1 MWVASCFVFDQNIP
15 ELFSYSVKIFRFE
28 PQKLKHARLS
38 VNFTSWAQIIQM
50 VSLFDSII
58 YYFTLFYSFVRIS
71 TCLISEQLVSSGL
84 WTLFYFFFAGK
95 LYKSKVCFTKHLWEH
110 SVYWDLFDALKNQER
125 VLSIQAAIILSQPY
139 LEFLLV
145 TSPTSTEKKKDD
157 PKSNQLHRKTTTR
170 KRQRE
175 SSTCSVDF

>member
-1 MWVASCFVFDQNIP
+1 
-15 ELFSYSVKIFRFE
+15 
-28 PQKLKHARLS
+28 
-38 VNFTSWAQIIQM
+38 M
-50 VSLFDSII
+50 VSRLYTIF
-58 YYFTLFYSFVRIS
+58 YYFTIFYVKIVEGG
-71 TCLISEQLVSSGL
+71 TCLIGRV
-84 WTLFYFFFAGK
+84 WTLFCVSVGK

-145 TSPTSTEKKKDD
+145 TSPTSTEKKKDE
-157 PKSNQLHRKTTTR
+157 PRANNPNRKNTTR

-175 SSTCSVDF
+175 PSTCSVDF

>member
-1 MWVASCFVFDQNIP
+1 MP
-15 ELFSYSVKIFRFE
+15 ETTLEARDVMETVEDGGRRKKARFPSHWSSTSTPHMRTLELEGVIEVLREYDSVDGNDI
-28 PQKLKHARLS
+28 
-38 VNFTSWAQIIQM
+38 NC
-50 VSLFDSII
+50 SI
-58 YYFTLFYSFVRIS
+58 
-71 TCLISEQLVSSGL
+71 C
-84 WTLFYFFFAGK
+84 GK

-145 TSPTSTEKKKDD
+145 TSPTSTEKKKDES
-157 PKSNQLHRKTTTR
+157 KQNSLLRKNATR

>member
-1 MWVASCFVFDQNIP
+1 M
-15 ELFSYSVKIFRFE
+15 
-28 PQKLKHARLS
+28 
-38 VNFTSWAQIIQM
+38 
-50 VSLFDSII
+50 
-58 YYFTLFYSFVRIS
+58 
-71 TCLISEQLVSSGL
+71 
-84 WTLFYFFFAGK
+84 FFFHFAGK

-145 TSPTSTEKKKDD
+145 TSPTSTEKKKED
-157 PKSNQLHRKTTTR
+157 PKPNSIFRKNATR

>member
-1 MWVASCFVFDQNIP
+1 MP
-15 ELFSYSVKIFRFE
+15 ESSIDNRDVLECVEVGGRRKKARFPNQWSSTTTPHQRTLELEGVIEVLREYDSVEGNDI
-28 PQKLKHARLS
+28 
-38 VNFTSWAQIIQM
+38 NC
-50 VSLFDSII
+50 SI
-58 YYFTLFYSFVRIS
+58 
-71 TCLISEQLVSSGL
+71 C
-84 WTLFYFFFAGK
+84 GK

-157 PKSNQLHRKTTTR
+157 PKPNGIHRKNTTR

>member
-1 MWVASCFVFDQNIP
+1 MP
-15 ELFSYSVKIFRFE
+15 ETTIETRDVLEAVEVGGRRKKARFPSQWSSTTTPHQRTLELEGVIEVLREYDSVEGNDI
-28 PQKLKHARLS
+28 
-38 VNFTSWAQIIQM
+38 NC
-50 VSLFDSII
+50 SI
-58 YYFTLFYSFVRIS
+58 
-71 TCLISEQLVSSGL
+71 C
-84 WTLFYFFFAGK
+84 GK

-145 TSPTSTEKKKDD
+145 TSPTSTEKKKDE
-157 PKSNQLHRKTTTR
+157 PKPNHLHRKNTTR

>member
-1 MWVASCFVFDQNIP
+1 MP
-15 ELFSYSVKIFRFE
+15 ESTIDSTEVLESVEAGGRRKKARFPNQWSSATTPHQRTLE
-28 PQKLKHARLS
+28 LEGVIEVLREY
-38 VNFTSWAQIIQM
+38 
-50 VSLFDSII
+50 DSIEGNDI
-58 YYFTLFYSFVRIS
+58 NCSI
-71 TCLISEQLVSSGL
+71 C
-84 WTLFYFFFAGK
+84 GK

-157 PKSNQLHRKTTTR
+157 PKPNTIHRKNSTTR

>member
-1 MWVASCFVFDQNIP
+1 MISIESFRR
-15 ELFSYSVKIFRFE
+15 LFIICLYFLDFI
-28 PQKLKHARLS
+28 LLS
-38 VNFTSWAQIIQM
+38 NLATCK
-50 VSLFDSII
+50 
-58 YYFTLFYSFVRIS
+58 IS
-71 TCLISEQLVSSGL
+71 TAFVLGRREDLSQPAGRCLCVYLNI
-84 WTLFYFFFAGK
+84 FFHFAGK

-145 TSPTSTEKKKDD
+145 TSPTSTEKKKED
-157 PKSNQLHRKTTTR
+157 PKPNSIFRKNATR

>member
-38 VNFTSWAQIIQM
+38 INFTCLAQIIEM
-50 VSLFDSII
+50 VSLFYSII

-84 WTLFYFFFAGK
+84 WTLFYLFFSQG
-95 LYKSKVCFTKHLWEH
+95 SCT
-110 SVYWDLFDALKNQER
+110 R
-125 VLSIQAAIILSQPY
+125 VKFVLLSICGNTVSTGIY
-139 LEFLLV
+139 LTRWKTKSVSCRYKQRLFFHNHIWNSCS
-145 TSPTSTEKKKDD
+145 SPRRRPRKK
-157 PKSNQLHRKTTTR
+157 RKTILNRINFTGKPPQEKGKENLR
-170 KRQRE
+170 LAQ
-175 SSTCSVDF
+175 

>member
-1 MWVASCFVFDQNIP
+1 
-15 ELFSYSVKIFRFE
+15 
-28 PQKLKHARLS
+28 
-38 VNFTSWAQIIQM
+38 M
-50 VSLFDSII
+50 VSLFYSVI
-58 YYFTLFYSFVRIS
+58 YYFTLFYSFVRNFDMFNIRA
-71 TCLISEQLVSSGL
+71 TCLVGPLDFV
-84 WTLFYFFFAGK
+84 LFIFFAGK

>member
-1 MWVASCFVFDQNIP
+1 MWDTSCFAFEHIP
-15 ELFSYSVKIFRFE
+15 ELCPQREKIFRFL
-28 PQKLKHARLS
+28 PRKTKH
-38 VNFTSWAQIIQM
+38 IQ
-50 VSLFDSII
+50 VSIRSASSRGEFQMASPIFIII
-58 YYFTLFYSFVRIS
+58 YYFTVFYFIVKNCWMLNIGVG
-71 TCLISEQLVSSGL
+71 TCLIGLFWTLVS
-84 WTLFYFFFAGK
+84 FFPGK

-145 TSPTSTEKKKDD
+145 TSPTSTEKKKEEAR
-157 PKSNQLHRKTTTR
+157 PNTLHRKNTTR

>member
-1 MWVASCFVFDQNIP
+1 MFCD
-15 ELFSYSVKIFRFE
+15 LFRIGSLGLEYYTLFFFFLTVNMDLAFE
-28 PQKLKHARLS
+28 GTRLPGS
-38 VNFTSWAQIIQM
+38 
-50 VSLFDSII
+50 SLF
-58 YYFTLFYSFVRIS
+58 V
-71 TCLISEQLVSSGL
+71 
-84 WTLFYFFFAGK
+84 GK

-145 TSPTSTEKKKDD
+145 TSPTSSEKKKDD
-157 PKSNQLHRKTTTR
+157 PKASNIQKKNPTR